1 MILPLLKKKRILK
14 YSIVIINTI
23 LFMSKIKPFRA
34 LRPQANLAKEVSSV
48 PYDVLNAQEAR
59 EIAKENPY
67 SFLRVSRSEIDLPEN
82 VNPYADEVYAKAKE
96 NFEKLQADGIL
107 QLEAEPSLYVYQL
120 QMGEQIQTSVVACCS
135 IDEYDNDLIKKHEK
149 TRPDKENDRTRHIIE
164 LEAQTG
170 LIFLCYR
177 GTDEINALVTEAMKG
192 EPLYNFD
199 AEDVNKNSIRNKIW
213 KIAETSPLV
222 EAFEKIPAIYIADG
236 HHRAASSSRA
246 RAFLSNEALE
256 SVNESAVC
264 LQFEIEIQEA
274 EYNFVIAA
282 LFPAE
287 ELKILP
293 YNRVVKDLN
302 GLSDEEFLGKLR
314 ENFEVTENASP
325 TPKTNGTFSMYLN
338 GRWYGLKPNFAVSDS
353 VIESLDVSVLENYV
367 LHPILGIEDVR
378 TDKRIDFVGG
388 IRGTRELEN
397 LVNLGKWQVAFSMF
411 ATTIEQLLDVSDAD
425 EIMPPKSTWFEPK
438 LRDGLLIHKI

>member
-1 MILPLLKKKRILK
+1 
-14 YSIVIINTI
+14 
-23 LFMSKIKPFRA
+23 MSVIKPFRA

-59 EIAKENPY
+59 EIAKENPH
-67 SFLRVSRSEIDLPEN
+67 SFLRVSRSEIDLAEN
-82 VNPYADEVYAKAKE
+82 VNPYSDEVYAKAKE
-96 NFEKLQADGIL
+96 NFEQLQADGVL
-107 QLEAEPSLYVYQL
+107 QLEDEPSLYVYQL

-135 IDEYDNDLIKKHEK
+135 IDEYNNDLIKKHEK

-177 GTDEINALVTEAMKG
+177 GTDEINALVGEAMKS
-192 EPLYNFD
+192 EPLYNFE
-199 AEDVNKNSIRNKIW
+199 AEDVNKNSIRNTIW
-213 KIAETSPLV
+213 KIFATDSLV
-222 EAFEKIPAIYIADG
+222 SAFSEVPAIYIADG

-246 RAFLSNEALE
+246 RAEMKSRNPNHTGEE
-256 SVNESAVC
+256 
-264 LQFEIEIQEA
+264 

-302 GLSDEEFLGKLR
+302 GLNDDVFLEKLR
-314 ENFEVTENASP
+314 EKFEIIENTNPSP
-325 TPKTNGTFSMYLN
+325 ETSGTFSMYLN
-338 GRWYGLKPNFAVSDS
+338 GKWYGLQPKFALPDS
-353 VIESLDVSVLENYV
+353 VIESLDVSILENYL

-388 IRGTRELEN
+388 IRGTSELEK
-397 LVNLGKWQVAFSMF
+397 LVDAGKWKVAFSMF
-411 ATTIEQLLDVSDAD
+411 ATTVEQLLDVSDAN

>member
-1 MILPLLKKKRILK
+1 
-14 YSIVIINTI
+14 
-23 LFMSKIKPFRA
+23 MSKIKPFRA

-59 EIAKENPY
+59 EIAQNNPH
-67 SFLRVSRSEIDLPEN
+67 SFLRVSRSEIDLAEN
-82 VNPYADEVYAKAKE
+82 VNPYSDEVYAKAKE
-96 NFEKLQADGIL
+96 NFEQLQADGVL
-107 QLEAEPSLYVYQL
+107 QLEAESSLYVYQL

-177 GTDEINALVTEAMKG
+177 GTDEINTLVGEAVKS
-192 EPLYNFD
+192 EPLYNFE
-199 AEDVNKNSIRNKIW
+199 AEDVNKNSIRNTIW
-213 KIAETSPLV
+213 KISATDSLVSAFAEV
-222 EAFEKIPAIYIADG
+222 PAIYIADG

-246 RAFLSNEALE
+246 RAEMKSRNPNHIGEE
-256 SVNESAVC
+256 
-264 LQFEIEIQEA
+264 

-302 GLSDEEFLGKLR
+302 DLSNDEFLAKLR
-314 ENFEVTENASP
+314 EKFEISENANPSP
-325 TPKTNGTFSMYLN
+325 ETSGTFSMYLN
-338 GRWYGLKPNFAVSDS
+338 GKWFGLKPSFSTPNS
-353 VIESLDVSVLENYV
+353 VIESLDVSILENFL

-378 TDKRIDFVGG
+378 TDKRIDFIGG
-388 IRGTRELEN
+388 IRGISELEK
-397 LVNLGKWQVAFSMF
+397 LVDAGKWKVAFSMY
-411 ATTIEQLLDVSDAD
+411 ATTVEQLLNVSDAD

>member
-1 MILPLLKKKRILK
+1 
-14 YSIVIINTI
+14 
-23 LFMSKIKPFRA
+23 MSVIKPFRA
-34 LRPQANLAKEVSSV
+34 LRPKEEFAKQVSSV

-59 EIAKENPY
+59 EIVKNNPH
-67 SFLRVSRSEIDLPEN
+67 SFLHVSRSEIDLPEN
-82 VNPYADEVYAKAKE
+82 VSPYADEVYAKAKE
-96 NFEKLQADGIL
+96 NFEKLQADGVL
-107 QLEAEPSLYVYQL
+107 QLENEPSLYVYQL

-149 TRPDKENDRTRHIIE
+149 TRPDKENDRTKHMIE

-177 GTDEINALVTEAMKG
+177 GTDEINALVAEAMKG
-192 EPLYNFD
+192 EPLYDFA
-199 AEDVNKNSIRNKIW
+199 AEDVNKNSIRNTIW
-213 KIAETSPLV
+213 KISETSPLAT
-222 EAFEKIPAIYIADG
+222 AFEKIPAIYIADG

-246 RAFLSNEALE
+246 RAFLRNEALE
-256 SVNESAVC
+256 EINDSAVC
-264 LQFEIEIQEA
+264 LQPEVEIQEA
-274 EYNFVIAA
+274 EYNYVIAA

-302 GLSDEEFLGKLR
+302 GLSDEEFLAKLR
-314 ENFEVTENASP
+314 ENFEVTENADPSP
-325 TPKTNGTFSMYLN
+325 ETSGTFSMYLS
-338 GRWYGLKPNFAVSDS
+338 GKWYGLKPDFDKPDS
-353 VIESLDVSVLENYV
+353 VIESLDVSILENY
-367 LHPILGIEDVR
+367 LLNPILGIEDVR

-388 IRGTRELEN
+388 IRGTSELEK
-397 LVNLGKWQVAFSMF
+397 LVDTGKWKVAFSMF
-411 ATTIEQLLDVSDAD
+411 ATTVEQLLNVSDAN